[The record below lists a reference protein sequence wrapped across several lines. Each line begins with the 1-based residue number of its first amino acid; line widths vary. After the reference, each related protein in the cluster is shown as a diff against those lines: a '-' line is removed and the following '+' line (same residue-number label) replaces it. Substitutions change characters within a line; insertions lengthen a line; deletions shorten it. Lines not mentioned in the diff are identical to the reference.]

1 MDNDQ
6 KKMDD
11 LLRILD
17 ELLEY
22 PIETSDDIT
31 DAELEHYYNEFCT
44 IYCHHFRHWYSL
56 LSGYLEEKTPD
67 VYSYLSNGIRLIS
80 DYGKTH
86 HSQKDEVNAGIDKLL
101 DHVDLESIRNDRMQA
116 VQCITTET
124 RNLYAKTAQQTKEA
138 QEKASEVKKS
148 VEHFHEQSISILG
161 IFSAVVLAFMGGISF
176 SSSVLENFA
185 AVSMFRLIITIV
197 LLGFVIFNALF
208 ILLRFVLYIVHIDF
222 PGQKTSFHIKALN
235 IALAVILGITILAY
249 SFGAG
254 NILESWGAAPITTSS
269 STTVSP

>member
-176 SSSVLENFA
+176 PA
-185 AVSMFRLIITIV
+185 ACWKT
-197 LLGFVIFNALF
+197 LLLF
-208 ILLRFVLYIVHIDF
+208 
-222 PGQKTSFHIKALN
+222 PCSA
-235 IALAVILGITILAY
+235 
-249 SFGAG
+249 
-254 NILESWGAAPITTSS
+254 
-269 STTVSP
+269 

>member
-31 DAELEHYYNEFCT
+31 DAELEHYYNEFCS

-161 IFSAVVLAFMGGISF
+161 IFSAVVLAFM
-176 SSSVLENFA
+176 
-185 AVSMFRLIITIV
+185 
-197 LLGFVIFNALF
+197 
-208 ILLRFVLYIVHIDF
+208 
-222 PGQKTSFHIKALN
+222 
-235 IALAVILGITILAY
+235 
-249 SFGAG
+249 
-254 NILESWGAAPITTSS
+254 
-269 STTVSP
+269 